1 MKRIYLTTLLV
12 LLISSSAVFA
22 QMKPFKFGLK
32 ISPNVGWLST
42 RSNGY
47 EKDGGGIGYNWG
59 LIGDFT
65 LADNYFLSTGFAV
78 NNLHGKLK
86 YQDSRMVEGA
96 SEKVTGSLHRKYS
109 ISYVDIPIMLKM
121 CTNRFDN
128 FRYFGQFG
136 PTLGIKIKADAK
148 DEFTTTAK
156 KYFTEENIKKEINS
170 IRGGLILGAG
180 AEYYVD
186 QSTCFFVGL
195 NYSNGFT
202 NVLKDRNPVTDIKPK
217 ATLNYFEITFG
228 MIF

>member
-1 MKRIYLTTLLV
+1 LR
-12 LLISSSAVFA
+12 
-22 QMKPFKFGLK
+22 
-32 ISPNVGWLST
+32 
-42 RSNGY
+42 
-47 EKDGGGIGYNWG
+47 
-59 LIGDFT
+59 
-65 LADNYFLSTGFAV
+65 
-78 NNLHGKLK
+78 
-86 YQDSRMVEGA
+86 
-96 SEKVTGSLHRKYS
+96 
-109 ISYVDIPIMLKM
+109 
-121 CTNRFDN
+121 
-128 FRYFGQFG
+128 
-136 PTLGIKIKADAK
+136 
-148 DEFTTTAK
+148 